1 MRIREYLTRHLCL
14 INNVLRFFKY
24 LLSPL
29 KRHIRLAYFKAQW
42 RKNNIYNSTMP
53 AVVFPINKVSVG
65 KRTYGSLYVISYGNP
80 DERLIIGNY
89 CSIAD
94 KVYFILSG
102 GHDYERLST
111 YPFVHNIY
119 KMGCESTTKGPIIVE
134 DDVWIGYRVT
144 ILSGVTLGKGC
155 VIGAG
160 SVVTKDV
167 PPYAIYAGG
176 RIIKYRFSPAIIS
189 KIKEIDFSAITDTQ
203 IEQYRK
209 LCKTKVVMNNVDEI
223 ISIFCNAYIS

>member
-1 MRIREYLTRHLCL
+1 MLFTNI
-14 INNVLRFFKY
+14 LRFIKY
-24 LLSPL
+24 LIYPL
-29 KRHIRLAYFKAQW
+29 KQYVLLAYFKALW
-42 RKNNIYNSTMP
+42 RQNNAHNSTVP
-53 AVVFPINKVSVG
+53 ATIFPIDKVSVG
-65 KRTYGSLYVISYGNP
+65 KKTYGNLYAISFGNP
-80 DERLIIGNY
+80 TERLTIGNY

-119 KMGCESTTKGPIIVE
+119 KMGCESTSKGPIIVE

-144 ILSGVTLGKGC
+144 IMSGVTLGKGS

-160 SVVTKDV
+160 SVVSKNV

-176 RIIKYRFSPAIIS
+176 RIIKYRFSPVIIDQ
-189 KIKEIDFSAITDTQ
+189 IKRIDFSTITEQQ
-203 IEQYRK
+203 IKEYHRLCEEK
-209 LCKTKVVMNNVDEI
+209 LTLDNVDEI
-223 ISIFCNAYIS
+223 VSIFHDK